1 MLNTRV
7 LIVLTDAKILLHK
20 IDMREGLSIN
30 AKKYRRKVLDY
41 FLDKGKMMMIL
52 NLFDGTSTMIESLP
66 RF

>member
-41 FLDKGKMMMIL
+41 FLDKGKMMIL
-52 NLFDGTSTMIESLP
+52 NLFDGTSTMMESLP

>member
-1 MLNTRV
+1 VLNTRV

-41 FLDKGKMMMIL
+41 FLDK
-52 NLFDGTSTMIESLP
+52 E
-66 RF
+66 